1 MASDTFE
8 KVVSLAK
15 RRGFVYPSS
24 DIYGGFAGFWD
35 YGPLGVEFKNN
46 IKRQWW
52 ADMVYAREDVVGLD
66 AAIIM
71 NPQVWEASGHTK
83 AFTDPLVE
91 CKICHKRFKA
101 DQDVEIKEH
110 DKTHPGKASWTEPKY
125 VREARQREADKA
137 TFREML
143 GYIGTTEQELRDLG
157 VADDIFPD

>member
-15 RRGFVYPSS
+15 RRGFVYTSS

-52 ADMVYAREDVVGLD
+52 ADMVYAREDLVGLD

-71 NPQVWEASGHTK
+71 NPQVWEAS
-83 AFTDPLVE
+83 
-91 CKICHKRFKA
+91 
-101 DQDVEIKEH
+101 
-110 DKTHPGKASWTEPKY
+110 
-125 VREARQREADKA
+125 
-137 TFREML
+137 
-143 GYIGTTEQELRDLG
+143 
-157 VADDIFPD
+157 